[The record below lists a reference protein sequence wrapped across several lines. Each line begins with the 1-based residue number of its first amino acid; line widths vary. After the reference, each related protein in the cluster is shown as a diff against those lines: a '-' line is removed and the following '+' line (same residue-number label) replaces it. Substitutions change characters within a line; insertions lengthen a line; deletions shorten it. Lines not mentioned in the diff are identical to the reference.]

1 MSTEISY
8 KPPID
13 LDYVKVAY
21 GLARLLGHQ
30 GYVAKHVG
38 GNDRF
43 CTVQDSSDERSKIGT
58 AFGIWV
64 AEIRGD
70 QMAYQIVL
78 HRVPEGVV
86 VSSSSLD

>member
-13 LDYVKVAY
+13 LDYVKV
-21 GLARLLGHQ
+21 
-30 GYVAKHVG
+30 
-38 GNDRF
+38 
-43 CTVQDSSDERSKIGT
+43 
-58 AFGIWV
+58 
-64 AEIRGD
+64 
-70 QMAYQIVL
+70 AYQIVL